1 MTADVIALPVR
12 TRRSPQDM
20 ASAAHRVL
28 DATLA
33 VAGQWTGS
41 AVVGQA
47 CAVLDGAIDE
57 FTALDTDAVHWEAV
71 YPFLRDEADPH
82 AEALR
87 KAAEE
92 ADALSRALLVAIA
105 VTCGQHVADG
115 IKLAAIE
122 GGTGGTE

>member
-1 MTADVIALPVR
+1 
-12 TRRSPQDM
+12 M
-20 ASAAHRVL
+20 AAAAHRVL

-57 FTALDTDAVHWEAV
+57 FTALDTEAVHWEAV
-71 YPFLRDEADPH
+71 YPHLRDEADPL

-92 ADALSRALLVAIA
+92 ADALARALLVAIA
-105 VTCGQHVADG
+105 ATSGQELADA
-115 IKLAAIE
+115 IKDAAI
-122 GGTGGTE
+122 TGGTDGGRQ